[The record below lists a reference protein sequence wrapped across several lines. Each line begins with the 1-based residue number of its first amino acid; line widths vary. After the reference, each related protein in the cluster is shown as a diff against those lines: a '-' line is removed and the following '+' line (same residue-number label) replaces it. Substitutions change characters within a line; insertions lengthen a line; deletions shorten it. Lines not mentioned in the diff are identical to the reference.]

1 MKNLPTLR
9 NDSSFAVQFSISVSK
24 TRAIL
29 LFKIKIKLI
38 EMFELNERMP
48 GMRSAEYQATIP
60 LKFFIIIHNY
70 VNVQTINQSK
80 SLPGFRVVVTSLHSI
95 NGWSIQLLL
104 RGENDSRLSDEIQAT
119 SRYVLRK
126 PKGVQKVDSYT
137 YIPYKCNHLKHT
149 PLFLC
154 MMFHCYLLQV
164 PVVQKVGNAIQ
175 YTKTVDSV
183 FHAL

>member
-48 GMRSAEYQATIP
+48 GMRSAEYQMTIP

-70 VNVQTINQSK
+70 ANV
-80 SLPGFRVVVTSLHSI
+80 
-95 NGWSIQLLL
+95 
-104 RGENDSRLSDEIQAT
+104 
-119 SRYVLRK
+119 
-126 PKGVQKVDSYT
+126 
-137 YIPYKCNHLKHT
+137 
-149 PLFLC
+149 
-154 MMFHCYLLQV
+154 
-164 PVVQKVGNAIQ
+164 
-175 YTKTVDSV
+175 
-183 FHAL
+183 